1 MCMSQEAYATKILER
16 FGLSNSRPHATP
28 AVADHEELWFDDT
41 QPKVDQSE
49 YRSMVGS
56 LMYLMTCTRP
66 DIAHTVQR
74 LSRHL
79 HDPREPHLVGAK
91 RLLRYIK
98 GSMSQGIT
106 FTPNS
111 PVLVGYCDASWASK
125 PDRRSTTGLICLI
138 GGGVVTWK
146 SARQK
151 TVALSTCESEYIA
164 LVELAKELL
173 WLCGLLQELGS
184 VQGTVKTYCDNTAAI
199 ATAETTAI
207 SERSKHIEVRHHW
220 IRQVIAAG
228 RLSVHHVGTA
238 DQLADA
244 LTKIPTRHSIDK
256 FKNEVMG

>member
-1 MCMSQEAYATKILER
+1 
-16 FGLSNSRPHATP
+16 
-28 AVADHEELWFDDT
+28 
-41 QPKVDQSE
+41 
-49 YRSMVGS
+49 MVGS

-79 HDPREPHLVGAK
+79 HDPRVPHLVGAK
-91 RLLRYIK
+91 RLLRYVK
-98 GSMSQGIT
+98 GTISQGIN
-106 FTPNS
+106 FKRNS

-125 PDRRSTTGLICLI
+125 PDRRSTTGYVCLV
-138 GGGVVTWK
+138 GGGIVTWK

-151 TVALSTCESEYIA
+151 IIALSTCESEYIA
-164 LVELAKELL
+164 LVEMAKELL
-173 WLCGLLQELGS
+173 WLRGLLQELGS
-184 VQGTVKTYCDNTAAI
+184 AQSTTKTYCDNMAAI

-228 RLSVHHVGTA
+228 TLSVHHVGTA

-244 LTKIPTRHSIDK
+244 LTKTPTRHSITK
-256 FKNEVMG
+256 FQNDVMGHFTGCDNSSQSERGPEDSTNQGAGRKNRRLTGTSLPQVPT